1 MNADTMLVLA
11 GVGQLGL
18 ALGSLAL
25 PRVLD
30 WSADTAKL
38 KPLTRKVFW
47 TYAAYIW
54 VTNVCFGVLSVA
66 APGALHD
73 GSMLSRAVAGY
84 ITLYWGARVWVQL
97 FYFERA
103 DAPHGWHYRAAEGA
117 LTLFFVG
124 LTLVYGY
131 ATIA

>member
-1 MNADTMLVLA
+1 MTLETLILLA

-18 ALGSLAL
+18 ALGSLSL

-30 WSADTAKL
+30 WSSDTAKL
-38 KPLTRKVFW
+38 KSLTRKVFW

-54 VTNVCFGVLSVA
+54 VTNICFGVLSVV
-66 APGALHD
+66 APGTLTD
-73 GSMLSRAVAGY
+73 GSLLSRAVAGY
-84 ITLYWGARVWVQL
+84 ITVYWGARVLVQL

-103 DAPHGWHYRAAEGA
+103 DAPSGLRYRVAEAA

-124 LTLVYGY
+124 LTGVYGY
-131 ATIA
+131 ATVR

>member
-1 MNADTMLVLA
+1 MTAENLIVLA

-30 WSADTAKL
+30 WKADTAKL
-38 KPLTRKVFW
+38 KSLTRKVFW

-66 APGALHD
+66 APGALLD

-84 ITLYWGARVWVQL
+84 VTVYWGARVSIQL
-97 FYFERA
+97 FYFDRA
-103 DAPHGWHYRAAEGA
+103 DSPSGVRYRVAEA
-117 LTLFFVG
+117 LLTIFFVA

-131 ATIA
+131 ATLH